1 MKMPLLSSFAV
12 GGLLAAAAALHGA
25 EAPPVIDVWPGA
37 APGVTAASGPEK
49 TVPGKPGN
57 YFPDKVSNIS
67 HPTLTVF
74 RPAAG
79 KDTGVAVIVCPGG
92 GFRELDTVK
101 EGEDA
106 VRWLNG
112 IGITGIVLKYR
123 IPTPPGLPEYA
134 PGLQDAQRALSL
146 VRSKAADWGIK
157 SDRIGIM
164 GFSAGAQLSIRA
176 GTQFDQRTYPAADAV
191 DAVSCRPDFAI
202 VIYPGG
208 LVTKDGTDVLL
219 KDVHVAKD
227 ACQMFFAQAE
237 MDRVNSDNS
246 ILTFL
251 ALKRAGVPA
260 EMHIYAAGVHGF
272 GLRPSPNPHATW
284 PRRCEDWLAGQGFW
298 KRID

>member
-1 MKMPLLSSFAV
+1 MKMNPIPSLLC
-12 GGLLAAAAALHGA
+12 GALVLSGA
-25 EAPPVIDVWPGA
+25 MARGADPRPVFDVWPGA
-37 APGVTAASGPEK
+37 IPGEAITTGPEK
-49 TVPGKPGN
+49 SSGIITAN
-57 YFPDKVSNIS
+57 YFPGKVTNIS

-74 RPAAG
+74 RPAKE

-112 IGITGIVLKYR
+112 IGITGLVLKYR
-123 IPTPPGLPEYA
+123 VPTPKDLAEYVPA
-134 PGLQDAQRALSL
+134 LQDGQRALSL
-146 VRSKAADWGIK
+146 VRSKAADWGFK

-176 GTQFDQRTYPAADAV
+176 GTQFAHRTYPRV
-191 DAVSCRPDFAI
+191 DAIDDVSCRPDFAI

-219 KDVHVAKD
+219 PDVEVPKDS
-227 ACQMFFAQAE
+227 CQMFFAQAE
-237 MDRVNSDNS
+237 TDRVNSDNS

-251 ALKRAGVPA
+251 ALKRAGVSA
-260 EMHIYAAGVHGF
+260 EMHIYAVGVHGF
-272 GLRPSPNPHATW
+272 GLKPGPNPHSSW
-284 PRRCEDWLAGQGFW
+284 PKRAEEWMTGQGIW
-298 KRID
+298 KPIN